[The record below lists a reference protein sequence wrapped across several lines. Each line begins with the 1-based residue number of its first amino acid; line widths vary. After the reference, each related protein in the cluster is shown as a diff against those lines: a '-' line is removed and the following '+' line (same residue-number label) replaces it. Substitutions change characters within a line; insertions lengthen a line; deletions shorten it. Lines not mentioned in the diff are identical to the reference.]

1 MESSIID
8 KLILFSHFE
17 FDLYKKRKGI
27 LTRKLAT
34 NVLAKR
40 TIEGEIE
47 EFTFFYSSKR
57 KDQNRLFE
65 KIYSSCPYRKTKLVL
80 KRKTTLNGRFLLGF
94 ISNFSFFHTIRRTL
108 NKYYGTV
115 KVSLR
120 EQLYIYI
127 DYLAQEDFL
136 RSVKKQNI
144 DKLKVFVVLADVLLF
159 EQTAVCYFN
168 TKNISTVTAQHGIFF
183 WQDDFSY
190 VQKLNYYNAPSKYV
204 LTWGEN
210 TSKLFNRL
218 SPDTESI
225 ICGNPLL
232 VPKRVQV
239 KNFIAV
245 SGDTVNF
252 IDENKKMIEIAE
264 LFAKNHSMDLY
275 VRLHPAD
282 REENYVVDTDITQFR
297 KDIDEAQFI
306 LSHTSSM
313 LCQYISEGRRVFR
326 YKSKIELDY
335 VPSTIEFTNI
345 NELEE
350 LVKSVDINAF
360 HLIAVKNI
368 AYCGEDSMRKY
379 GEAFNYIRKN
389 NVDSR

>member
-108 NKYYGTV
+108 NKYYGTE

-144 DKLKVFVVLADVLLF
+144 DKLKVFVALADALLF

-335 VPSTIEFTNI
+335 VPSIIEFTNI

-360 HLIAVKNI
+360 HLIAAKNI
-368 AYCGEDSMRKY
+368 AYCGKDSMRKY
-379 GEAFNYIRKN
+379 SEAFNYIRKN
-389 NVDSR
+389 SVDLR